1 MFFCVSCSCSFVC
14 GLYTTFYFTLKK
26 NMIFLF
32 LMFFYVSCSAAE
44 RQKMLE
50 DMERDFKDS
59 QHTLPTC
66 SRYKRS

>member
-1 MFFCVSCSCSFVC
+1 MFFCLWLVYNLLF
-14 GLYTTFYFTLKK
+14 YTLK

-32 LMFFYVSCSAAE
+32 LMFFCVSCSAAE
-44 RQKMLE
+44 RRKMLE

>member
-1 MFFCVSCSCSFVC
+1 
-14 GLYTTFYFTLKK
+14 
-26 NMIFLF
+26 MIFLF
-32 LMFFYVSCSAAE
+32 LMFIYVSCSAAE